1 MKSERKF
8 KMKGAYFLGALEPQ
22 KFEIR
27 DLDYKELGSNDVL
40 VKNKACGVCGTDV
53 HIYLG
58 EKGSAEITP
67 PVVLGHEYS
76 GIVEEIGKDVH
87 TLKVGDHVCIDPN
100 IYCNECVPC
109 RMGKKQNCENLKA
122 LGVTRNGGFAEY
134 SIVPATQC
142 FKINPNIPF
151 EWAAMAEPLACVLH
165 GIDLANIKPGQ
176 SVLIIGGGAI
186 GLLMAQV
193 AKLSGASPVIVSE
206 PVAKRREIALE
217 VGVDGVV
224 DPFGEDI
231 EEALERLSGHK
242 KANVVIEC
250 IGKPATIRQAFDLAG
265 FSANIILFGVPSPQ
279 ATVELPLFD
288 VYKKELHIS
297 GSMINPDT
305 HQRAVNLI
313 NSGKIKIEPLIT
325 HRFSLNHLEEAIQS
339 QMGTDSLKVI
349 VQAKLE

>member
-1 MKSERKF
+1 
-8 KMKGAYFLGALEPQ
+8 MKGAYFLGALEPQ